1 MSAAAH
7 SFELSGKALPPQSGG
22 CAAALQRCATVV
34 TLPSATYTDTL
45 RFTSWQSFYDGDLQS
60 VYALVVV
67 PALFLGY
74 RLMRGRPPHAL
85 RADAADFVDGYA
97 IVFALETILDPLATG
112 PLVRA
117 LGLAAGGGTAVLVL
131 FVLLG
136 DFRVYLLVFGLIAI
150 AHGHRWSAGLPLAAA
165 ATVVVPL
172 IAYTAD
178 AALHHAIAGV
188 PDNSIW
194 MVYEWLFVAV
204 ALGLRRIVPQQV
216 GGDARAAAYLR
227 GLLLYVAL
235 YYALWASSDVLIQL
249 AGIDAGWLL
258 RVLPNQLYYS
268 GWVPVAYFAFF
279 SRR

>member
-1 MSAAAH
+1 MSFA
-7 SFELSGKALPPQSGG
+7 
-22 CAAALQRCATVV
+22 
-34 TLPSATYTDTL
+34 
-45 RFTSWQSFYDGDLQS
+45 SWQSFYDGDLQS

-67 PALFLGY
+67 PAVFLAY
-74 RLMRGRPPHAL
+74 RLMRGRPTHPL
-85 RADAADFVDGYA
+85 RADATDFVDAYA

-117 LGLAAGGGTAVLVL
+117 LGLAGGTSTAVLVL

-150 AHGHRWSAGLPLAAA
+150 GHGHRWTAALPLAVA
-165 ATVVVPL
+165 ATGVVPL
-172 IAYTAD
+172 VAYTAD
-178 AALHHAIAGV
+178 AALHRAIADV

-194 MVYEWLFVAV
+194 MIYEWLFVAV
-204 ALGLRRIVPQQV
+204 ALGLRTRIVPHQV
-216 GGDARAAAYLR
+216 GGDARMAAYLR

-235 YYALWASSDVLIQL
+235 YYGLWASSDVLIQL
-249 AGIDAGWLL
+249 AGVDAGWLL